1 MCLWLIWDSL
11 WGLTGNFRTINIPS
25 NRWLVTESENV
36 LSCELKRQRYYS
48 YQPQSDNEKEKDY
61 LLDPIFLTHLY
72 HIVCLIYWV
81 LWCLCYLR
89 QLIKQQRLIT
99 CQINMNL
106 WRMYQR
112 CHCFSFKWNDFFLIQ
127 FWFQCQYN
135 VLSNVIVIN
144 IKKNTLISIL

>member
-1 MCLWLIWDSL
+1 MFSEFCSISALSCSFEFVWWVWVGGWVGGIPSDYLVSTQLQLWLFCWL
-11 WGLTGNFRTINIPS
+11 WL
-25 NRWLVTESENV
+25 WL
-36 LSCELKRQRYYS
+36 LLGC
-48 YQPQSDNEKEKDY
+48 DNY

-112 CHCFSFKWNDFFLIQ
+112 CHCFSFKWNDFFKIQ

-144 IKKNTLISIL
+144 IKKKH